1 MGGHKLPRVRCVTAA
16 EEILAVCRLAPE
28 FAGYV
33 GYVSCTYGYLSGPE
47 SALFTGW
54 REDLRPSFTDG
65 GSC

>member
-47 SALFTGW
+47 SAPLHRLARGPSPVFHGW
-54 REDLRPSFTDG
+54 W
-65 GSC
+65 